1 MNSIAL
7 PKRIDFGRIA
17 GAFPARR
24 IATIL
29 ASLLLTIVIISFKP
43 FQPAPAPGTQEGG
56 DIVNQLGFG
65 SLGAIAILS
74 LACFVDR
81 RVLASLLS
89 PWWLILLGFLALSV
103 IHATDPPS
111 AFRAAMFTV
120 IGILTIAAVLT
131 MPRDAD
137 SFSTVLAFAGLV
149 TVGLCYFGLVA
160 FPVEAIHSGDSFE
173 PQHAGFW
180 RGSFS
185 HKNVAGPVMACF
197 SFAGLYLWR
206 RGWRGLGVVL
216 FSGAMIFMINTGSK
230 TTAGLVP
237 LAILLVMLPGLIG
250 LRKTVPLIFAL
261 AIAGTALGTLGIVF
275 IDPLKQLAAEHFPGM
290 TYTGRTALWEF
301 SGEMIAKRPWAGYGF
316 ESFWGTPF
324 LMNTEQ
330 PFDRDWD
337 IRGIVHGHNGY
348 LDIAVI
354 MGIPALAA
362 AVMAFLVVPLV
373 DYLRSGPRRENVLL
387 ADMFMM
393 MLLFTALNAFL
404 ESFFFRR
411 ADPVW
416 LFFVMAVLG
425 LRLVARFPV
434 ATRIADDP
442 AS

>member
-7 PKRIDFGRIA
+7 QKRTDRGSIA
-17 GAFPARR
+17 DAFPARR
-24 IATIL
+24 VATIL
-29 ASLLLTIVIISFKP
+29 ASALLTIVIVSFKP
-43 FQPAPAPGTQEGG
+43 FQPAPAPGVQEGG

-65 SLGAIAILS
+65 SLGGLAILS

-81 RVLASLLS
+81 RVLAGLLS
-89 PWWLILLGFLALSV
+89 PWWLVLLGFLALSV
-103 IHATDPPS
+103 MNAMDPAP
-111 AFRAAMFTV
+111 ALRAAMFTV

-137 SFSTVLAFAGLV
+137 SFSTVLAFAGLTIV
-149 TVGLCYFGLVA
+149 ALCYFGLVA
-160 FPVEAIHSGDSFE
+160 FPAEAVHGADSME

-185 HKNVAGPVMACF
+185 HKNVAGPVMACL

-206 RGWRGLGVVL
+206 RGWRGLGALL
-216 FSGAMIFMINTGSK
+216 FVSAMVFMANTGSK
-230 TTAGLVP
+230 TTAGIVP
-237 LAILLVMLPGLIG
+237 LAILLVMLPGFIG
-250 LRKTVPLIFAL
+250 LRKIVPVIFAI

-275 IDPLKQLAAEHFPGM
+275 IAPLKQFAAEHFPGL
-290 TYTGRTALWEF
+290 TYTGRTALWQF
-301 SGEMIAKRPWAGYGF
+301 SGEMIARRPWSGYGF
-316 ESFWGTPF
+316 ESFWGTMF
-324 LMNTEQ
+324 LMTMDQ

-354 MGIPALAA
+354 MGVPALVA
-362 AVMAFLVVPLV
+362 AVVAFLVVPMI

-416 LFFVMAVLG
+416 LFFVMSTLG

-434 ATRIADDP
+434 ATRIAD
-442 AS
+442 